1 MTTTLEK
8 VWPKTNGA
16 SDVAPQTQ
24 TSPRLSSPPAI
35 DDIVEQHDFI
45 MEQLMLEPVDYD
57 DLPATLSAH
66 AVKSLCMIETECL
79 CTLADIFHALAAD
92 HRPQNNSH
100 VPYTPHS
107 SDDDVLGTITRSMD
121 QLVCAIMPPHR
132 RNANNNNLPVSSKLD
147 FDQLRQFVDSESF
160 WAFANNN
167 AQYYP
172 ELCSELVHLIIA
184 TRAISRQPHAKN
196 SAIHTHSTFGQT
208 RRTLALLQHSL
219 QDQLTQVDGAQ
230 YKELLRRLES
240 VDRLLH
246 ESEASE
252 EQPPAYE
259 DIYAAA
265 AGAEPTTLS
274 SPLSL
279 SSPSSSASSATTAA
293 AAAGKRATGHTS
305 DEKEEL
311 DLERILRA
319 VDRLAVPRLCND
331 QRVLLNERQSK
342 QLVAATLTTA
352 VERLCRGR
360 LDNQR
365 ATLRPSLCSLAS
377 CVFRSAS
384 RSLDDQR
391 VELDARLQAKL
402 DCAATVKLLNRMDR
416 GRLTD
421 QVRDLPVERPFCN
434 FLIHSAEGT
443 LFFLSL
449 FTPYLLPRPHY
460 IYIYINDPLSFSFI
474 YFSLSSRSLR
484 ISCLP
489 GESKK

>member
-1 MTTTLEK
+1 MFLIIPHEK
-8 VWPKTNGA
+8 M
-16 SDVAPQTQ
+16 Q
-24 TSPRLSSPPAI
+24 
-35 DDIVEQHDFI
+35 
-45 MEQLMLEPVDYD
+45 
-57 DLPATLSAH
+57 

-79 CTLADIFHALAAD
+79 CTLADILNALATE
-92 HRPQNNSH
+92 HGQYSH
-100 VPYTPHS
+100 VPHPPRPS
-107 SDDDVLGTITRSMD
+107 NGKDALETITRSMK

-132 RNANNNNLPVSSKLD
+132 YNANNSPPPSPDLG
-147 FDQLRQFVDSESF
+147 FFEQLSHFVDSQSF
-160 WAFANNN
+160 WAFANNS
-167 AQYYP
+167 AQYNP
-172 ELCSELVHLIIA
+172 ALCSELVHLVMA
-184 TRAISRQPHAKN
+184 TRTLSRQPQAKYHALY
-196 SAIHTHSTFGQT
+196 TQSTFGQT
-208 RRTLALLQHSL
+208 RHTLALLQHSL

-252 EQPPAYE
+252 EQLPAYE
-259 DIYAAA
+259 DVYAAA
-265 AGAEPTTLS
+265 AGAEPATLS
-274 SPLSL
+274 SPRSL
-279 SSPSSSASSATTAA
+279 SSSPTASASSAPA
-293 AAAGKRATGHTS
+293 KLSPGHTS

-311 DLERILRA
+311 DLERILRT

-342 QLVAATLTTA
+342 QIVAATLTNT

-360 LDNQR
+360 LENQR

-421 QVRDLPVERPFCN
+421 QVRDLPVERHFCTSGYTPPN
-434 FLIHSAEGT
+434 NA
-443 LFFLSL
+443 LSL
-449 FTPYLLPRPHY
+449 YSLLTSPPTLSLY
-460 IYIYINDPLSFSFI
+460 IY
-474 YFSLSSRSLR
+474 
-484 ISCLP
+484 
-489 GESKK
+489 